1 MSTVNPYGTNSPP
14 FSGNSLESP
23 RMLGEQ
29 PRRLKKIDPLSA
41 AIVMAGFNGLI
52 GLVAG
57 LMFTVLALLGNV
69 AGGQGEAAI
78 GGLIVGVAGAVFMPL
93 FYGVAGFIGGALF
106 AFLYN
111 LVAGMFGGVIVY
123 LET

>member
-1 MSTVNPYGTNSPP
+1 MSTVNPYGSNSPP
-14 FSGNSLESP
+14 FSGNVLESP